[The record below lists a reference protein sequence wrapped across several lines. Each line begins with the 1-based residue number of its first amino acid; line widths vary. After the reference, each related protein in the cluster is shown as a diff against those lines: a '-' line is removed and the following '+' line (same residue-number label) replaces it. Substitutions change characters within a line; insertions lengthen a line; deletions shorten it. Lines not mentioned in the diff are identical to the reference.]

1 MSLRGIFR
9 LVAIAALCIGYVDAP
24 SSVRAQTT
32 VSTAKDAAYQPPSLE
47 AFAALPFIESPKLSP
62 SGAKFVARLAVD
74 GTQVLIIQNGG
85 EKPKLIGLGD
95 NELNWIKWVNEDWL
109 IAGIGQAMHVE
120 GQLWYVTRTARIAA
134 DGTKVEILLKN
145 DALGQNASDVLW
157 TAKDGSPRIL
167 LAYQKSIYLGEDF
180 WPAVVEV
187 DVSTGRSKRVLRSR
201 TGVMDYYADPDGVV
215 RLAEYYDDRRRKGRL
230 LARQNNGDTFHAV
243 EEASYRDDEFL
254 TIPAIFMADPAK
266 AIVYGDKEGFTAAYE
281 YDLANMKL
289 GKKLF
294 SVDGHD
300 IDTIVPDKNGRSM
313 AGVHYTDTARRT
325 HWFDPELA
333 EIQSEVQK
341 AVGDKRSVQIVSM
354 NNDHSIF
361 IIHVGSTDHPGY
373 YYYYALASGKMA
385 LLGKVAEKLG
395 DQRLAPVKTITYK
408 ARDGLGVQAVLTLP
422 KHLEAKNLPLIL
434 MPHGGPHARDYE
446 SWDWIAQFLA
456 SRGYAVIQPNYR
468 GSSGYGSAF
477 VEKSKGQWGLKMQD
491 DLNDAVDW
499 MVQQGMAD
507 AKRVCIVGGSYG
519 GYAALRGAQRD
530 GERYRCAISFAGV
543 SDLTAILRYDRRFLQ
558 GNAHSDYWKSE
569 ISDLKDVSP
578 ITFPEQFSTPVLLI
592 HGKKDLRVPV
602 QQSREMAEQLDKA
615 GKKFRYVEQKEADH
629 HFSREADRVEFLKEV
644 DAFLKQYNPS

>member
-1 MSLRGIFR
+1 MRGIYNR
-9 LVAIAALCIGYVDAP
+9 LLVLGALCICCVGA
-24 SSVRAQTT
+24 SSLAQTHAT
-32 VSTAKDAAYQPPSLE
+32 ASTAKDAAYQAPSLE
-47 AFAALPFIESPKLSP
+47 ALAALPFIESPKLSP
-62 SGAKFVARLAVD
+62 SGTKFAALLAIN
-74 GTQVLIIQNGG
+74 GTQILVIQ
-85 EKPKLIGLGD
+85 EDTERPKLIGLGD
-95 NELNWIKWVNEDWL
+95 NELNWVRWVNDDWL
-109 IAGIGQAMHVE
+109 VAGIGQAMHVE
-120 GQLWYVTRTARIAA
+120 GELWYVTRTARIAA
-134 DGTKVEILLKN
+134 DGSKVEILLKKE
-145 DALGQNASDVLW
+145 ALGQNASDVLW

-167 LAYQKSIYLGEDF
+167 LAYQKSIYMGESF
-180 WPAVVEV
+180 WPTVVEV

-201 TGVMDYYADPDGVV
+201 AGVMDYYADPDGVV
-215 RLAEYYDDRRRKGRL
+215 RLAEYYDDGRRKGKL

-243 EEASYRDDEFL
+243 EEASYRDDESL

-294 SVDGHD
+294 SVDGYD
-300 IDTIVPDKNGRSM
+300 IDAIIADKNGRNM
-313 AGVHYTDTARRT
+313 AGVSYTDTARRT

-333 EIQSEVQK
+333 QIQSDIQH
-341 AVGDKRSVQIVSM
+341 AVGGNRSAQIVSM
-354 NNDHSIF
+354 NNDHSAL
-361 IIHVGSTDHPGY
+361 IIHVGSADHPGY
-373 YYYYALASGKMA
+373 YYYYALASGKMT
-385 LLGKVAEKLG
+385 LLGKISEKLG
-395 DQRLAPVKTITYK
+395 DKPLAPVRTVTYK
-408 ARDGLGVQAVLTLP
+408 ARDGLSIQAILTLP
-422 KHLEAKNLPLIL
+422 KHLDAKNLPLIL

-446 SWDWIAQFLA
+446 GWDWIAQFLA

-477 VEKSKGQWGLKMQD
+477 VERSKGQWGLTMQD
-491 DLNDAVDW
+491 GLNDAVDW

-507 AKRVCIVGGSYG
+507 AKRVCIMGGSYG

-558 GNAHSDYWKSE
+558 GNASSDYWKSE

-578 ITFPEQFSTPVLLI
+578 ITFPEQFSTPVLLV

-602 QQSREMAEQLDKA
+602 QQSREMAEKLDKA
-615 GKKFRYVEQKEADH
+615 EKIFRYIEQKEADH

-644 DAFLKQYNPS
+644 DAFLRQYNPS